1 MQQVSQQ
8 TQQVM
13 YVSQQLQPQPVMQ
26 QVPQLT
32 QTVMQVPQQ
41 PLLFMQQTPRQPQ
54 PTLSYMMSV
63 SNQKFMYL

>member
-13 YVSQQLQPQPVMQ
+13 YVSQQLQPQPVIH

-41 PLLFMQQTPRQPQ
+41 SLSFMQQAPRQPQ
-54 PTLSYMMSV
+54 PTLLRRV
-63 SNQKFMYL
+63 PNQKFMYL